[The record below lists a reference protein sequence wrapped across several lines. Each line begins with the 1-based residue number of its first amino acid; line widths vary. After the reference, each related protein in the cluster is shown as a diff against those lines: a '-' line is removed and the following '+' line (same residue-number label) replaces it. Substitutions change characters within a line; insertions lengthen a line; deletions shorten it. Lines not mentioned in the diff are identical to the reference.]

1 MTEDWRQQ
9 NPDVEPASKLLERIL
24 TERRRKW
31 AGKGDYKEPAI
42 PDSITLPRLPPGWT
56 WATMPQLG
64 ELNRGKSKHRPR
76 NDPRLFGGRYPF
88 IQTGDVK
95 HSGGL
100 IRSHSQTYN
109 EKGLAQSRLWP
120 AGTLC
125 ITIAANIAE
134 TGILSYPA
142 CFPDSIVGFV
152 FNGDAVA
159 IQFVDMFFRTEKDE
173 IARYAPATAQKNINL
188 EILGQ
193 IAIPLPPLAEQHQI
207 VAEVERRLSVIGK
220 LDDLA
225 EVSLKRSEHVR
236 RSTLVRAFEGKLVP
250 ALPGDEPANALLER
264 LRIRKGKAVGET
276 LPIGL
281 MEVAMVKRRDV
292 AKERQPIIYVLK
304 HVNRWLSTAELLA
317 KAGYSKDAAPDEMEA
332 FYLELKKELQ
342 AEPRS
347 IEIERRNDFDYFR
360 AI

>member
-1 MTEDWRQQ
+1 M
-9 NPDVEPASKLLERIL
+9 
-24 TERRRKW
+24 
-31 AGKGDYKEPAI
+31 
-42 PDSITLPRLPPGWT
+42 
-56 WATMPQLG
+56 
-64 ELNRGKSKHRPR
+64 
-76 NDPRLFGGRYPF
+76 
-88 IQTGDVK
+88 
-95 HSGGL
+95 
-100 IRSHSQTYN
+100 
-109 EKGLAQSRLWP
+109 
-120 AGTLC
+120 
-125 ITIAANIAE
+125 
-134 TGILSYPA
+134 
-142 CFPDSIVGFV
+142 GFV